1 MSKNRKRPR
10 GGLLDPID
18 RNAEILFGLF
28 MVLTFT
34 GTLSAASAGR
44 EEVRTMLLG
53 AIGCNMAWG
62 LVDGVMYVLRNLVS
76 RGRKAMLVR
85 DVRAAATPEDGHRL
99 IGEAMG
105 ALSDPMTTPQFE
117 HLRHWILHL
126 PAEASAP
133 PRLMASDLR
142 AALGVFVLVFI
153 STFPVVLP
161 FMFVADLHTAMR
173 VSSLIAIA
181 MMFLCGH
188 GWARYA
194 GVNPWVAGLAMVVLG
209 VVVETAVILLGG

>member
-1 MSKNRKRPR
+1 MSKDRKRSR

-85 DVRAAATPEDGHRL
+85 DVCAAATPEDGHRL

-105 ALSDPMTTPQFE
+105 ALSDPMTTPWFE
-117 HLRHWILHL
+117 HLRQRILHL
-126 PAEASAP
+126 PAEAPAP

-142 AALGVFVLVFI
+142 ATLGVFVLVFT
-153 STFPVVLP
+153 STFPRVLP
-161 FMFVADLHTAMR
+161 FMFVDDLHTAMR
-173 VSSLIAIA
+173 VSSLIAIP
-181 MMFLCGH
+181 MIFLYGH

-194 GVNPWVAGLAMVVLG
+194 GVNPWLAGLVMVLLG
-209 VVVETAVILLGG
+209 VVVESAVILLGG